1 MQEIWKPV
9 KDFEELY
16 KVSNLG
22 NVISIG
28 RYQYN
33 FKTKEKEYINI
44 QKNLKFIEDRGYLKL
59 HLSKNGKRKIKYVHQ
74 LVAEAFIPNPN
85 NYKEVNHKD
94 SDPTNNKVDNLE
106 WCDRKYNIDYM
117 VKHQQQVKELNEMRL
132 ETLET
137 IYYGIDGNHIKTL
150 NEVKELIKPMLNEN
164 REEVK

>member
-9 KDFEELY
+9 KNFEELY
-16 KVSNLG
+16 SVSNLG

-33 FKTKEKEYINI
+33 INKKEKEYINI
-44 QKNLKFIEDRGYLKL
+44 PKKLKFVEDRGYFKL
-59 HLSKNGKRKIKYVHQ
+59 HLSRDGKRTTKYIHQ

-94 SDPTNNKVDNLE
+94 SDPSNNRVDNLE

-117 VKHQQQVKELNEMRL
+117 VKHQQELKELNEMRL

-137 IYYGIDGNHIKTL
+137 IYYGIDGNYIKTL
-150 NEVKELIKPMLNEN
+150 DEVKNLIEPMLKMN
-164 REEVK
+164 RVR